1 MVFIDTLAMFVPYF
15 LSKKHHAISISSII
29 GFPAR
34 PSQIGHNFSGVIQP
48 HAFLC
53 SIGAINPH
61 AIPRSEALGFE
72 EGLDGS
78 QVFGGRH

>member
-1 MVFIDTLAMFVPYF
+1 MVFIDTLAMLVPYF

-34 PSQIGHNFSGVIQP
+34 PSQICHNFPGVSQP

-53 SIGAINPH
+53 SVGAINQH
-61 AIPRSEALGFE
+61 FIPRSEFLGFE
-72 EGLDGS
+72 EDLDGN
-78 QVFGGRH
+78 QFLGRGD